1 MEKKAKNSGDG
12 TWYQVC
18 ESYHNTVIDGDLA
31 AFSSIQGRLKSTEI
45 CMFLWKWSLHN
56 PSGGSLWPTGTH
68 GSYALRIIGLR

>member
-45 CMFLWKWSLHN
+45 CMFL
-56 PSGGSLWPTGTH
+56 
-68 GSYALRIIGLR
+68 